1 MVRSNIIPMA
11 GGSRRAS
18 IPGGTT
24 ELLTLAAAR
33 PQEAAAKARAILA
46 KSPGPYDESI
56 ARQTLGIVLR
66 DFGEL
71 EAAVRELRIALRLAR
86 TAHSQDRHADVLA
99 TLGTALV
106 YSGRTRSGLS
116 RLNAA
121 ANLASGVLAGR
132 VLLRRGGTLMMLGWH
147 REALADLRRA
157 VTVFHRAGDTI
168 WEARALGWRGDTY
181 LAIGATERADADYAN
196 AQRLFAET
204 SQDLES
210 AYATHNRGKV
220 AFRSGNLPVALSH
233 LDEAALRYASLGAY
247 FGAVRAEWSID
258 RCAVLLAAGLPG
270 DALREADGTSRLLE
284 QDGGAATKRADLLLT
299 AGRAALAAADPQTAL
314 LRAQKARRLFAA
326 QQRAWSHAHAALLV
340 VQARYAAGARSV
352 RLLGEADRSAGQLD
366 SLGSGDAPLAHLLA
380 GRLALA
386 LGRAAD
392 AEIHFAAAARIRW
405 RGPALSRIY
414 GWLAEALRAEAVGNS
429 RRLLSACRRG
439 LDLLDQHRLT
449 LGATELR
456 AQATSQGAEL
466 AELAQRWALKSARP
480 RLLLAWSERWRS
492 TALAVPPVR
501 PQDDVEL
508 QADLTAVRDLTSRAE
523 KARASGAPMAT
534 LERDQLRLEGAIRA
548 RVMRAQGISQAGK
561 PGGPRGSELDV
572 EALLEELRD
581 ARLLQI
587 ADIDGRL
594 HVLVCGAGRVRQFS
608 TGRTEDAA
616 REVDFARFGL
626 NRLAQSRPEDRPE
639 NALAVLDATGGKLEE
654 ILLGAASRA
663 IGDGPIVI
671 VPPGRLH
678 AVPWALLPSLRD
690 RVVSVSPS
698 ARAWLRARAAS
709 PSDGPEVVLVRGPG
723 LGTGAVEALAAEHG
737 LPILAGGKAT
747 VANVLD
753 AIDGAQL
760 VHMAA
765 HGSFRFDN
773 PLFSSLRMHDG
784 PLTVYD
790 FERLRRAPY
799 QMILPACDSGLLAS
813 AGADELLGL
822 TSSLVPLGTAGIIAS
837 VVRVNDKATDQLM
850 LALHRRLRAGATL
863 GGALRDARADVSGD
877 PVQTATGWAF
887 VALGAG

>member
-1 MVRSNIIPMA
+1 MVRSNINPMA
-11 GGSRRAS
+11 GGSSRAVL
-18 IPGGTT
+18 PGGAV

-33 PQEAAAKARAILA
+33 PQEAAARARAILA
-46 KSPGPYDESI
+46 GSPGPYDASI

-71 EAAVRELRIALRLAR
+71 EAATRELRIALRLAR
-86 TAHSQDRHADVLA
+86 AADSMDRQADVLA

-121 ANLASGVLAGR
+121 ARLASGVLAGR
-132 VLLRRGGTLMMLGWH
+132 VLMRRGVMLMVLGWH
-147 REALADLRRA
+147 REALEDLRRA
-157 VTVFHRAGDTI
+157 VTVFRQAHDTV
-168 WEARALGWRGDTY
+168 WEARALIWRGETN
-181 LAIGATERADADYAN
+181 LALGVTERADADFAK
-196 AQRLFAET
+196 AQRLFALT

-210 AYATHNRGKV
+210 AYAIHDRGKV
-220 AFRSGNLPVALSH
+220 AFRSGNLPVALSY
-233 LDEAALRYASLGAY
+233 LDEAARRYTALGASI
-247 FGAVRAEWSID
+247 GAVRAEWSID

-270 DALREADGTSRLLE
+270 DALREADATARLFE
-284 QDGGAATKRADLLLT
+284 QEGGPATKRAELLLT
-299 AGRAALAAADPQTAL
+299 AGRAALAAADPQAAL
-314 LRAQKARRLFAA
+314 QRAQAARRLFGA
-326 QQRAWSHAHAALLV
+326 QQRTWWQAHAALLI
-340 VQARYAAGARSV
+340 VQARYAAGTVSP
-352 RLLGEADRSAGQLD
+352 RLLGEAEHSVAQLEA
-366 SLGSGDAPLAHLLA
+366 LASGDVPLARLLA
-380 GRLALA
+380 GRIAMA

-392 AEIHFAAAARIRW
+392 AETHLAAAARIRW

-414 GWLAEALRAEAVGNS
+414 GWLAEALRAEAAGS
-429 RRLLSACRRG
+429 PRRLLFACRRG

-456 AQATSQGAEL
+456 AQATAQGSEL
-466 AELAQRWALKSARP
+466 AKLAERWALRSARP

-492 TALAVPPVR
+492 TALAVPPAR
-501 PQDDVEL
+501 PLDDREL
-508 QADLTAVRDLTSRAE
+508 QADLTAVRDITSRAE
-523 KARASGAPMAT
+523 SARARGTPTAA
-534 LERDQLRLEGAIRA
+534 LERDQLRLEAAIRA
-548 RVMRAQGISQAGK
+548 RVMRAQGVSLPRGS
-561 PGGPRGSELDV
+561 GGSGGSELDV
-572 EALLEELRD
+572 AALLGELQE
-581 ARLLQI
+581 AQLLQI
-587 ADIDGRL
+587 AEIDGDL
-594 HVLVCGAGRVRQFS
+594 HLLVCGAGKVRHF
-608 TGRTEDAA
+608 TAGRTEDAA

-626 NRLAQSRPEDRPE
+626 NRLAHSGQGDWSE
-639 NALAVLDATGGKLEE
+639 NALSILHATGRKLEDV
-654 ILLGAASRA
+654 LLGPARSHL
-663 IGDGPIVI
+663 GDGPIVI

-709 PSDGPEVVLVRGPG
+709 RPDGPEVVLVRGPG
-723 LGTGAVEALAAEHG
+723 LGSGAVEALAAEHG
-737 LPILAGGKAT
+737 LPILADGRAT
-747 VANVLD
+747 VAQVLD

-765 HGSFRFDN
+765 HGSFRFDS

-837 VVRVNDKATDQLM
+837 VVRVNDKAADTLM
-850 LALHRRLRAGATL
+850 LALHRRLRAGCTL
-863 GGALRDARADVSGD
+863 AESLCGARAEVNGD
-877 PVQTATGWAF
+877 PVETATGWSF
-887 VALGAG
+887 LALGAS